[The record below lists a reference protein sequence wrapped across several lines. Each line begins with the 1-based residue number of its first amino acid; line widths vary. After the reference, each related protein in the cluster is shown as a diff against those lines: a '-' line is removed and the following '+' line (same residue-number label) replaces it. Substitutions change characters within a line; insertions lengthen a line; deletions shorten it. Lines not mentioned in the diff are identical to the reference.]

1 MKARNGLIIPLLA
14 ILVGTCMI
22 VTAIG
27 TVRVSNVAERN
38 NQVSDVS
45 SLVHIEIQ
53 PPTSG
58 TSWVNGSTLVGTTL
72 SCKVYWSA
80 TAPINQASV
89 VIFFHKDTV
98 INTTDVSLSWSM
110 GAFTPTVF
118 ENTAPDTIR
127 GVIGLSS
134 FAIVAGDHP
143 TYDVQLSYNVP
154 GNYDVQLYVEGIP
167 A

>member
-27 TVRVSNVAERN
+27 IVRVSNVAERN

-58 TSWVNGSTLVGTTL
+58 TSWVNGSSLMGVTL
-72 SCKVYWSA
+72 SCKVFWSA
-80 TAPINQASV
+80 SATINSASV
-89 VIFFHKDTV
+89 VVSFHKDMI

-110 GAFTPTVF
+110 GAFTPVVF
-118 ENTAPDTIR
+118 QNVSPDTVR

-134 FAIVAGDHP
+134 FIIISGETA
-143 TYDVQLSYNVP
+143 TYEVQLTYNVP
-154 GNYDVQLYVEGIP
+154 GNFNAQLYVEGIP